1 MLKAF
6 GIILSSPI
14 IFLYLSL
21 SLSGCKNQE
30 RTPNLI
36 SGIVFTK
43 FSFNTRNSGNN
54 DSTLGNWEVNTQ
66 LHCPRLIYSDG
77 SSYTID
83 QKFTKDGNE
92 TIDFPIG
99 VRYNCE
105 LRIKSF
111 NINNIDYNPQNKNS
125 PFKIKN
131 KYSKKIFGNY
141 VNQND
146 PNDHKFITGKMNA
159 DNFSLHLFEKAKDTA
174 IFTSIYTS
182 VFNDIE
188 ISFTSLDDPQF
199 ARLQIRDNS
208 RTEGSVIINEI
219 NLTDLKK
226 LSLQQRTKDSNDIHY
241 EGNFQCVDN
250 DAEDNYII
258 SRIKTL
264 NSGSRCA
271 LVFKADNSTSTS
283 RISIRIDKI
292 SFNLNINFKEN
303 IWTAEINQ

>member
-1 MLKAF
+1 
-6 GIILSSPI
+6 
-14 IFLYLSL
+14 
-21 SLSGCKNQE
+21 
-30 RTPNLI
+30 
-36 SGIVFTK
+36 
-43 FSFNTRNSGNN
+43 
-54 DSTLGNWEVNTQ
+54 
-66 LHCPRLIYSDG
+66 
-77 SSYTID
+77 
-83 QKFTKDGNE
+83 
-92 TIDFPIG
+92 
-99 VRYNCE
+99 
-105 LRIKSF
+105 
-111 NINNIDYNPQNKNS
+111 
-125 PFKIKN
+125 
-131 KYSKKIFGNY
+131 
-141 VNQND
+141 
-146 PNDHKFITGKMNA
+146 MNA